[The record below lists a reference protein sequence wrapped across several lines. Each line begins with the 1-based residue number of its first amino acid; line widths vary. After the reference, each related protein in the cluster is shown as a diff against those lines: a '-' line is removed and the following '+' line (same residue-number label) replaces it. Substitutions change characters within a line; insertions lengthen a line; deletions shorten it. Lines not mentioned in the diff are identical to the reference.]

1 LRSVRLFSGLLFV
14 ISAYDADCRKRRTG
28 VNALYYFSGIA

>member
-1 LRSVRLFSGLLFV
+1 LLFV

-28 VNALYYFSGIA
+28 VNALYCFSGIA